1 MRARLKAIVPRTP
14 QFGDPTREYRL
25 RAFVRV
31 REDGPCAP
39 DLVWSDYSE
48 PFTIA
53 PWYAPSDAPPAVIP
67 LPDAMDR
74 NALKKLKPNVAFAV
88 PKKLADFMNGNDPK
102 KLVSGDG
109 NDGASGIELDW
120 ICSFSIPIITLCAF
134 IVLNIFLSL
143 FDLIFRWTMFIKVC
157 IPVPRKA

>member
-1 MRARLKAIVPRTP
+1 
-14 QFGDPTREYRL
+14 
-25 RAFVRV
+25 
-31 REDGPCAP
+31 
-39 DLVWSDYSE
+39 
-48 PFTIA
+48 
-53 PWYAPSDAPPAVIP
+53 
-67 LPDAMDR
+67 
-74 NALKKLKPNVAFAV
+74 
-88 PKKLADFMNGNDPK
+88 MNGNDPK

-109 NDGASGIELDW
+109 NEGASGIELDW